1 VTIVT
6 VSYGIAGAAFAL
18 LATLLVANWRGKSHG
33 TLLAAATAL
42 SALWAVTVA
51 VTATGSAPAA
61 LSAEFLRSGGWLLFL
76 IKVVET
82 STSGASRTLRTIRLV
97 LGAGVLLGVALS
109 MVAPGSVLGHIVLP
123 LGLAVAGL
131 ALVEQTYRNANDAQR
146 WALKYLCL
154 GLGAI
159 FAYDFYLY
167 ADALLF
173 KHVDA
178 QLWSARGL
186 VNALVVP
193 LILVSA
199 ARSPSWAVEVHV
211 SRGFVFHTAA
221 LLGAGVYLLAMSA
234 AGYYIRLF
242 GGSWG
247 TIAQTVFLVGA
258 IMVLVGVLFSG
269 SWRAALRVF
278 LAKHFFSYKYDYRH
292 EWLRFTRLLSAG
304 EPGQPVRERALQALA
319 GLLESPAAALWLPH
333 EGGVYRQVAGWNMPA
348 IAATEPGEGALVR
361 FLSAEQW
368 VIDLQEFEH
377 SPEMYGDLQ
386 LPKWLLQLPKAWL
399 IMPLVLH
406 DRVSGFVVFARAI
419 SPRGI
424 NWEDRD
430 LLKTAGGQAAVY
442 LAQADANEALVQA
455 RQFESFNRLAT
466 FVVHDLK
473 NVIAQLTLMLANA
486 EKHKHKPEFQD
497 DMLET
502 VANAAQKMSRL
513 LTQLRAGY
521 QTAQGATVIHLG
533 DLLEGLV
540 HEKSAHRPVPTLTQ
554 PAAPVWVMADR
565 ERLARVLGHLI
576 QNAIEATPESGV
588 VEVTLAE
595 HDAHAVITVRD
606 TGHGM
611 DEAFIRD
618 NLFRPFASTKPSGMG
633 IGAYECREYVR
644 ELQGEIRVR
653 SEAGKGSVFEVTLP
667 CHVRQ
672 DDAVETSNGQ
682 GVAGG

>member
-1 VTIVT
+1 MNITI
-6 VSYGIAGAAFAL
+6 VSYGIASGAFVLLAVLLAVSWRGKLHGAL
-18 LATLLVANWRGKSHG
+18 LAG
-33 TLLAAATAL
+33 ATAL
-42 SALWAVTVA
+42 SAIWAGSVALSEASSAVTV
-51 VTATGSAPAA
+51 
-61 LSAEFLRSGGWLLFL
+61 SAEMLRSGAWLLFL
-76 IKVVET
+76 IKLVEA
-82 STSGASRTLRTIRLV
+82 STSGANRSLRLIQ
-97 LGAGVLLGVALS
+97 LGVIACVMAGVVLAS
-109 MVAPGSVLGHIVLP
+109 VAPGSVLGQILVP
-123 LGLAVAGL
+123 LVLAVAGL

-146 WALKYLCL
+146 WAIKYLCL
-154 GLGAI
+154 GLGVI
-159 FAYDFYLY
+159 FAYDFYMY

-173 KHVDA
+173 KHIDA
-178 QLWSARGL
+178 QLWNARGL

-199 ARSPSWAVEVHV
+199 ARSPSWTVEVHV

-258 IMVLVGVLFSG
+258 VMVLVGVLFSG
-269 SWRAALRVF
+269 SLRASLRVF
-278 LAKHFFSYKYDYRH
+278 LAKHFFSYKYDYRQ

-319 GLLESPAAALWLPH
+319 GLLESPAAALWLPY
-333 EGGVYRQVAGWNMPA
+333 EGGAYHQVASWNMPA
-348 IAATEPGEGALVR
+348 VAATEPADGALVR
-361 FLSAEQW
+361 FLNAEQW

-377 SPEMYGDLQ
+377 SPEMYGDLE

-406 DRVSGFVVFARAI
+406 DQVSGFVVLARAI

-473 NVIAQLTLMLANA
+473 NVIAQLNLMLANA

-497 DMLET
+497 DMLDT

-521 QTAQGATVIHLG
+521 QTAQGATVIDLG
-533 DLLEGLV
+533 ELLANLV
-540 HEKSAHRPVPTLTQ
+540 REKSMHRPTPTLTQ
-554 PAAPVWVMADR
+554 PAMPIWVMADR

-576 QNAIEATPESGV
+576 QNAIEATPESGTV
-588 VEVTLAE
+588 DVALAE
-595 HDAHAVITVRD
+595 RDAHAVITVRD

-618 NLFRPFASTKPSGMG
+618 NLFRPFTSTKPSGMG

-644 ELQGEIRVR
+644 ELRGDVSVL
-653 SEAGKGSVFEVTLP
+653 SETGKGSMFEVTLP
-667 CHVRQ
+667 LHVREI
-672 DDAVETSNGQ
+672 DAVERINGQ